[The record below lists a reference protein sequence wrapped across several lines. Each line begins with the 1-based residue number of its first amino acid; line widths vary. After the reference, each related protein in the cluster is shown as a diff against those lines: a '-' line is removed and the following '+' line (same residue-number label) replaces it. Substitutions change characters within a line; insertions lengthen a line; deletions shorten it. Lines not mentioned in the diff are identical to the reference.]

1 MADEIR
7 NVVILGSGPAGLT
20 AAIYAARASLSPL
33 VIAGAESGGQLM
45 LTSEVENY
53 PGFPEGIMGPE
64 LMAKF
69 REQAEK
75 FGAEFVDE
83 DATEVDFNQAPYT
96 ITTERQSYKTHAVIV
111 ATGASAIW
119 LGLESETR
127 LRGRGVSTCATCD
140 GFFFRGKEIVVV
152 GGGDTAVEEA
162 TFLTR
167 FASKVTLIHRRD
179 QLRASKIMQDRARN
193 DPKIS
198 FIWDT
203 VVDDVLGQDHVEA
216 VKLKNVKSGAVQDF
230 KTDGL
235 FVAIGHKPNTD
246 VLKGKLDLN
255 EKGYV
260 EALNGSETLTRI
272 EGVFVAG
279 DVEDFHYRQ
288 AVTAAG
294 SGCKAALE
302 AERYLASIGVEPT
315 RVSPES
321 NW

>member
-1 MADEIR
+1 M
-7 NVVILGSGPAGLT
+7 
-20 AAIYAARASLSPL
+20 
-33 VIAGAESGGQLM
+33 
-45 LTSEVENY
+45 
-53 PGFPEGIMGPE
+53 
-64 LMAKF
+64 
-69 REQAEK
+69 
-75 FGAEFVDE
+75 
-83 DATEVDFNQAPYT
+83 
-96 ITTERQSYKTHAVIV
+96 
-111 ATGASAIW
+111 
-119 LGLESETR
+119 
-127 LRGRGVSTCATCD
+127 
-140 GFFFRGKEIVVV
+140 
-152 GGGDTAVEEA
+152 EEA

-179 QLRASKIMQDRARN
+179 SLRASKIMQDRAFN

-198 FIWDT
+198 VVWDT
-203 VVDDVLGQDHVEA
+203 VVDEVLGDDKVTA
-216 VKLKNVKSGAVQDF
+216 VKLKDLKSGQLSEF
-230 KTDGL
+230 KTDGV

-255 EKGYV
+255 DKGYV

-288 AVTAAG
+288 AITAAG
-294 SGCKAALE
+294 AGCKAALE